1 MEQQIKELESK
12 LNLIYVEYMAFQK
25 DNIKRIKE
33 LIPEINQF
41 AAWFLSGNQFEIEE
55 KLYQDMVCDLS
66 DILKDTMDALEN
78 GDKVLLHDA
87 LAYGLSEYLRM
98 FLPEKEEAQL

>member
-1 MEQQIKELESK
+1 M
-12 LNLIYVEYMAFQK
+12 
-25 DNIKRIKE
+25 
-33 LIPEINQF
+33 
-41 AAWFLSGNQFEIEE
+41 
-55 KLYQDMVCDLS
+55 S

>member
-1 MEQQIKELESK
+1 MEQQIKELDCK
-12 LNLIYVEYMAFQK
+12 LDQIYVEYMVFQK

-41 AAWFLSGNQFEIEE
+41 AAWFLSGNQFGIEE
-55 KLYQDMVCDLS
+55 ELYQDMVCDLS
-66 DILKDTMDALEN
+66 DILKDTMYALEN

-87 LAYGLSEYLRM
+87 LAYGLSEYLRI
-98 FLPEKEEAQL
+98 FLPEKEEVQL